1 MRIWYELWSKAG
13 ATPNYVVQDKVTYIE
28 NFNWLGNWFKNYFFN
43 KVSDYLIA
51 IIFIYLI
58 FIFYSK

>member
-1 MRIWYELWSKAG
+1 MNYGLRLVQQS
-13 ATPNYVVQDKVTYIE
+13 NYVVQDKVTYIE
-28 NFNWLGNWFKNYFFN
+28 NFNGWVTGLKYFFN

-58 FIFYSK
+58 FIFLFKNNKN